1 LIAHAYIRILKYKE
15 QPMKRSISVLFVLL
29 ALSLS
34 LSAQAA
40 LSASSSIPTPDGTIG
55 ATEYQFTTDVSGMTI
70 GATLGNDGK
79 LYLSI
84 RAQTSGWVA
93 LGVGGRKMDGSR
105 LFLAYDT
112 GKKKVFN
119 EQRGAGHSHKDLAD
133 AVVEKWAV
141 VKTDDGN
148 TSLELVLPA
157 SAAIADGTIDLL
169 YAYSGSTSYLF
180 PHKARGSLSLT
191 VSK

>member
-1 LIAHAYIRILKYKE
+1 
-15 QPMKRSISVLFVLL
+15 MKLRAIVLFAFL
-29 ALSLS
+29 AI
-34 LSAQAA
+34 
-40 LSASSSIPTPDGTIG
+40 SASLTAQTSLKPSASIPTPDGVIG
-55 ATEYQFTTDVSGMTI
+55 PAEYQFTTDVSGMTV

-93 LGVGGRKMDGSR
+93 LGVGGLKMDGSR

-112 GKKKVFN
+112 GDKKVFN

-141 VKTDDGN
+141 AKTADGN

-157 SAAIADGTIDLL
+157 SAAVADGKIDLL
-169 YAYSGSTSYLF
+169 YAYSSSTSYLF

-191 VSK
+191 VSD

>member
-1 LIAHAYIRILKYKE
+1 
-15 QPMKRSISVLFVLL
+15 MKRTVVPLFLL
-29 ALSLS
+29 FALSIA
-34 LSAQAA
+34 LSAQAS
-40 LSASSSIPTPDGTIG
+40 LSPSPSIPTPDGVIG
-55 ATEYQFTTDVSGMTI
+55 AGEYQFTTDVSGMTV

-93 LGVGGRKMDGSR
+93 LGVGGSKMDGSR

-112 GKKKVFN
+112 GAKQVFN
-119 EQRGAGHSHKDLAD
+119 EQRGAGHTHKDLAD
-133 AVVEKWAV
+133 TVAEKWAV
-141 VKTDDGN
+141 KAADGS

-157 SAAIADGTIDLL
+157 SAAVADGKIDLL

-191 VSK
+191 VSE